1 MNSVVTLLKI
11 LFALGLSF
19 MATFQNGKTNAF
31 SHPHRFRDVVRPLV
45 RPSSHPDGVTPSS
58 TALGMVPQH
67 QEPDEKTSYIGDPY
81 LGRPQNLSFN
91 EFLTTYIRN

>member
-1 MNSVVTLLKI
+1 MFTALSLMKL
-11 LFALGLSF
+11 LFALVLSF

-31 SHPHRFRDVVRPLV
+31 SHPHRFRVVLV

-67 QEPDEKTSYIGDPY
+67 KEPDEKTSYFGDPY